1 MLFNNIQGNLP
12 KEILLI
18 IFEIYNKQIWEN
30 EKKRIHDKLERIIIT
45 ETKSFSFRGTQV
57 DNLMNTNMMI
67 TVQATTKRVIPRRV
81 SYKYYYV
88 FGRGQ
93 INNSRFHIHCDPF
106 IRQ

>member
-30 EKKRIHDKLERIIIT
+30 EKKRIHDKLELIIIK
-45 ETKSFSFRGTQV
+45 ETRSFSFRGTQV
-57 DNLMNTNMMI
+57 DNLMNRNMMI

-88 FGRGQ
+88 FGCRQ
-93 INNSRFHIHCDPF
+93 IKGSRFHIHCEPF